1 MAVQVSLPGNFYCFF
16 CRFALPVPVGLWPAT
31 IKGEHEDDV
40 AVIEYMKGTPPTH
53 PPTHHF
59 KLMVLRRPLV
69 ALG

>member
-1 MAVQVSLPGNFYCFF
+1 MHV
-16 CRFALPVPVGLWPAT
+16 PAT

-40 AVIEYMKGTPPTH
+40 AVIEYMKGTPTH